1 MRESKVHIYDNVM
14 ADHDAQLFSDLI
26 SDKEFLW
33 HYYHKSDNS
42 QEIYH
47 WHRLAGKTPEQIT
60 ENGFEWL
67 LPMWDHFMYKY
78 NFKEKY
84 GVDRFRRIYFNAH
97 TYGIEP
103 RPHCDDGEF
112 TMIYYPLMDW
122 RKD

>member
-1 MRESKVHIYDNVM
+1 MSLRS
-14 ADHDAQLFSDLI
+14 SDKRLAKEWKLSLI

-84 GVDRFRRIYFNAH
+84 GLLDPSNRLRH
-97 TYGIEP
+97 
-103 RPHCDDGEF
+103 
-112 TMIYYPLMDW
+112 
-122 RKD
+122 